1 MDVDNAVQLF
11 MRCFAFVT
19 YHPSSMCY
27 LIVIYIRLLYKSN
40 RYDFINTML
49 ISCKV
54 NNFYL

>member
-19 YHPSSMCY
+19 YHPSLMCY
-27 LIVIYIRLLYKSN
+27 LIVIRLLYKSN